1 MQHERA
7 LQSNELIDF
16 NFRAVLSLPDVFKL
30 SSFAGHKLV
39 TLSLVFFVF
48 FFQRQVAILEML
60 FLNVL
65 KASVVRWMLS
75 LCGCFL
81 CGLAYTCF

>member
-39 TLSLVFFVF
+39 TLSLVFFF
-48 FFQRQVAILEML
+48 FFFPFA
-60 FLNVL
+60 
-65 KASVVRWMLS
+65 
-75 LCGCFL
+75 
-81 CGLAYTCF
+81 

>member
-16 NFRAVLSLPDVFKL
+16 NFRAVFSLPDVFKL

-39 TLSLVFFVF
+39 TLSLVFFVLF
-48 FFQRQVAILEML
+48 F
-60 FLNVL
+60 
-65 KASVVRWMLS
+65 SVCLGSEAGCYLRNAVFKCVKS
-75 LCGCFL
+75 FCG
-81 CGLAYTCF
+81 

>member
-48 FFQRQVAILEML
+48 FFSEAGCYLRNAV
-60 FLNVL
+60 FKRV
-65 KASVVRWMLS
+65 KSF
-75 LCGCFL
+75 CG
-81 CGLAYTCF
+81 

>member
-39 TLSLVFFVF
+39 TLSLVFFVCF
-48 FFQRQVAILEML
+48 F
-60 FLNVL
+60 
-65 KASVVRWMLS
+65 SVCLGSEAGCYLRNAVFKCVKS
-75 LCGCFL
+75 FCG
-81 CGLAYTCF
+81 

>member
-48 FFQRQVAILEML
+48 FFRGRL
-60 FLNVL
+60 
-65 KASVVRWMLS
+65 LS
-75 LCGCFL
+75 
-81 CGLAYTCF
+81 

>member
-39 TLSLVFFVF
+39 TLSLVFFFFVF
-48 FFQRQVAILEML
+48 FSCL
-60 FLNVL
+60 
-65 KASVVRWMLS
+65 LS
-75 LCGCFL
+75 LRGRL
-81 CGLAYTCF
+81 LS

>member
-48 FFQRQVAILEML
+48 FFSRLL
-60 FLNVL
+60 RLRGRL
-65 KASVVRWMLS
+65 LS
-75 LCGCFL
+75 
-81 CGLAYTCF
+81 

>member
-39 TLSLVFFVF
+39 TLSLVFFFSVCLGSEAGCYLRNAVF
-48 FFQRQVAILEML
+48 KRVKSF
-60 FLNVL
+60 
-65 KASVVRWMLS
+65 
-75 LCGCFL
+75 CG
-81 CGLAYTCF
+81 

>member
-39 TLSLVFFVF
+39 TLSLVFFGF
-48 FFQRQVAILEML
+48 FFRGRL
-60 FLNVL
+60 
-65 KASVVRWMLS
+65 LS
-75 LCGCFL
+75 
-81 CGLAYTCF
+81 

>member
-39 TLSLVFFVF
+39 TLSLVFFPVCLASEAGCYLRNAVF
-48 FFQRQVAILEML
+48 KCVKSF
-60 FLNVL
+60 
-65 KASVVRWMLS
+65 
-75 LCGCFL
+75 CG
-81 CGLAYTCF
+81 

>member
-39 TLSLVFFVF
+39 TLSLVFFF
-48 FFQRQVAILEML
+48 FFRLL
-60 FLNVL
+60 RLRGRL
-65 KASVVRWMLS
+65 LS
-75 LCGCFL
+75 
-81 CGLAYTCF
+81 

>member
-39 TLSLVFFVF
+39 TLSLVFLFCFFSVCLGSEAGCYLRNAVF
-48 FFQRQVAILEML
+48 KRVKSF
-60 FLNVL
+60 
-65 KASVVRWMLS
+65 
-75 LCGCFL
+75 CG
-81 CGLAYTCF
+81 

>member
-1 MQHERA
+1 MPHERA

-39 TLSLVFFVF
+39 TLSLVFFF
-48 FFQRQVAILEML
+48 FFSEAGCYLRNAV
-60 FLNVL
+60 FKRV
-65 KASVVRWMLS
+65 KSF
-75 LCGCFL
+75 CG
-81 CGLAYTCF
+81 

>member
-39 TLSLVFFVF
+39 TLSLVFFVLF
-48 FFQRQVAILEML
+48 F
-60 FLNVL
+60 
-65 KASVVRWMLS
+65 SVCLGSEAGCYLRNAVFKCVKS
-75 LCGCFL
+75 FCG
-81 CGLAYTCF
+81 